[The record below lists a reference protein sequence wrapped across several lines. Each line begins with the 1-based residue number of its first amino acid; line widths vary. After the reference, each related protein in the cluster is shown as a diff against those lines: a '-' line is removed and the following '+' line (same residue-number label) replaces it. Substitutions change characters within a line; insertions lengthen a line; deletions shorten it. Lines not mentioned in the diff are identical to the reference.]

1 MSANHVIVKVTT
13 QHPAWPL
20 LRQTPNGLGVWGR
33 YRFVVNEPVEA
44 CDYWVVCDG
53 LQTDE
58 WTVCP
63 PDNTIFVT
71 WEPPAGVRPPYAR
84 RFTEQFG
91 SVLTCHPSLR
101 HSAVRRGQQGHP
113 WFVGK
118 SYDELASHDLP
129 AKSVPLVV
137 ISSDKAFAPG
147 HRSRLDFALAVKE
160 HFGADAQLVGRGIA
174 SFADKWD
181 VLAPALYSLAIENA
195 VYDDWMT
202 EKLPDCFLAGAFPIY
217 HGAPNASSYFAP
229 DSFLQIDIRDV
240 AASLTSI
247 ERLLSDGQHYERAHH
262 ALVQARDTYLEELQL
277 FPMLAKLLDKIG
289 ERSTVTQPGRTILR
303 PERLIEGV
311 GVKLRRKLSR
321 Q

>member
-1 MSANHVIVKVTT
+1 MSANHVTVKVTT

-20 LRQTPNGLGVWGR
+20 LRQTPNGLGAWGR
-33 YRFVVNEPVEA
+33 YRFVVNEPIET

-53 LQTDE
+53 LQTEE
-58 WTVCP
+58 WAVCS

-84 RFTEQFG
+84 KFTDQFG

-101 HSAVRRGQQGHP
+101 HPTVRRGQQGHP

-118 SYDELASHDLP
+118 SYDELAAHDFP
-129 AKSVPLVV
+129 VKSVPLVV

-160 HFGADAQLVGRGIA
+160 HFGADAQLVGRGIS

-181 VLAPALYSLAIENA
+181 VLSPARYSLAIENA

-217 HGAPNASSYFAP
+217 HGAPNASSYFASE
-229 DSFLQIDIRDV
+229 SFLQIDIRDV
-240 AASLTSI
+240 TASLTRI
-247 ERLLSDGQHYERAHH
+247 ERLLSDDQHYEH
-262 ALVQARDTYLEELQL
+262 ALPALVRARDTYLNKLQL
-277 FPMLAKLLDKIG
+277 FPMLASLLDG
-289 ERSTVTQPGRTILR
+289 VRQQNSVGPPMTTVLR
-303 PERLIEGV
+303 PERLIEGI
-311 GVKLRRKLSR
+311 GVKLRRRLSR